1 MRIAFASTCKSWG
14 GGEQFLAHLMTGM
27 VRAGQEVGLV
37 ARRGAATASWAA
49 SAQMPLVLEIER
61 LGRMPGSIWAIRQW
75 LRRHAFDVLVLN
87 DPHAITSGG
96 IASWRLPLAR
106 VGVRHTIFPVR
117 SAWKH
122 RHLVDHVLC
131 VSQAAQR
138 ECVRAGVGFDRTS
151 VIHCGVPGAAV
162 DLNAVAAVKRMFH
175 SAAGGKAATR
185 HLLGVGSLISVKGFD
200 VTIKALAAGVQAGKD
215 WQLWI
220 AGDGVLRDSLTALAA
235 KANVADRVHLLG
247 FRRDV
252 AALMAAADAFVSASH
267 SEGLPLVLV
276 EAMQRGCPIV
286 STPVGGCAEAL
297 QANEANQSPFAEI
310 AAPGDVAGLTAA
322 IDRSLQLEP
331 HAKHRV
337 AAARRWALE
346 TFSIEGMVERHLQL
360 YRRLASRR
368 GHNGPSRSL
377 RRAA

>member
-1 MRIAFASTCKSWG
+1 MRIAFASTSKSWG
-14 GGEQFLAHLMTGM
+14 GGEQFLAHLIAGM
-27 VRAGQEVGLV
+27 ERAGNEVGLV
-37 ARRGAATASWAA
+37 ARRGAAMASWAA
-49 SAQMPLVLEIER
+49 SAQVPQVLEIDR
-61 LGRMPGSIWAIRQW
+61 LGRMPASIWAYRKW
-75 LRRHAFDVLVLN
+75 LRKHSFDVLVLN

-106 VGVRHTIFPVR
+106 VGIRHTIFPVR

-122 RHLVDHVLC
+122 RNLVDHVLC
-131 VSQAAQR
+131 VSKAAQR
-138 ECVRAGVGFDRTS
+138 ECVHAGVGMDRTS
-151 VIHCGVPGAAV
+151 VVHCGVPAAGV
-162 DLNAVAAVKRMFH
+162 EPEAIAAVKRMFH
-175 SAAGGKAATR
+175 SAACGNAATR

-220 AGDGVLRDSLTALAA
+220 AGEGVLRDSLTALAA
-235 KANVADRVHLLG
+235 RLNVANRVHLLG

-252 AALMAAADAFVSASH
+252 AALMSAADAFVSASH

-276 EAMQRGCPIV
+276 EAMLRGCPIV

-322 IDRSLQLEP
+322 IDRSLNLELSG
-331 HAKHRV
+331 KHRV
-337 AAARRWALE
+337 GAARNWAIE
-346 TFSIEGMVERHLQL
+346 TFSIDGMVERHLQL
-360 YRRLASRR
+360 YRQLVARR
-368 GHNGPSRSL
+368 RENGPTSSL

>member
-1 MRIAFASTCKSWG
+1 MRIAFASTSKSWG
-14 GGEQFLAHLMTGM
+14 GGEQFLAHLVTGM
-27 VRAGQEVGLV
+27 VRAGQDVGLV
-37 ARRGAATASWAA
+37 ARRGAAMASWAA
-49 SAQMPLVLEIER
+49 SAQLPLVLEIDR
-61 LGRMPGSIWAIRQW
+61 LGRMPGSIWAYRQW
-75 LRRHAFDVLVLN
+75 LREHAFDVLVLN

-96 IASWRLPLAR
+96 VAAWRLPLVR
-106 VGVRHTIFPVR
+106 VGIRHTIFPVR

-138 ECVRAGVGFDRTS
+138 ECVHAGVDAGRTS
-151 VIHCGVPGAAV
+151 VVHCGIPVPSVEPPAI
-162 DLNAVAAVKRMFH
+162 AAVKRMFR
-175 SAAGGKAATR
+175 SAAGGNAATR

-200 VTIKALAAGVQAGKD
+200 VTIKALAAGVRAGND

-220 AGDGVLRDSLTALAA
+220 AGEGGLRASFAALASRL
-235 KANVADRVHLLG
+235 NVADRVHLLG

-252 AALMAAADAFVSASH
+252 AALMSAADVFVSASH

-276 EAMQRGCPIV
+276 EAMLRGCPIV

-310 AAPGDVAGLTAA
+310 AVPGDVASLTAA
-322 IDRSLQLEP
+322 IDRSLNLEP
-331 HAKHRV
+331 SAKDRV
-337 AAARRWALE
+337 AAAGRWALE
-346 TFSIEGMVERHLQL
+346 TFSIDRMIDRHLQL
-360 YRRLASRR
+360 YRQLAARR
-368 GHNGPSRSL
+368 GGDEPAGAR